1 MDVSIGPDQEL
12 LIETAARLAADAA
25 TSTTANLPPD
35 EGAGGDRG
43 WLQLVET
50 GFVGLHVPEDLGGA
64 GGSGIDVAL
73 VAEQLGNVASIV
85 PFVGQAVLGPE
96 LLRVGGAAESD
107 LTPVLAGERRVTVA
121 LDPTL
126 RRLAR
131 TGEHGVAFDAL
142 GADSALALT
151 ADGAVVSIDLRHAP
165 RHNSADLTRVI
176 RSIDVP
182 SDARPLGAPVGDKP
196 LMQFDAL
203 ALAVLAADL
212 VGIMQASLDAAVSY
226 VSDRVQFG
234 VPVGSFQ
241 AVQHLAADAKVALEA
256 SRGSM
261 WHAAWAI
268 DELDPDEA
276 LLAARQA
283 KAYCAPAAR
292 LVTETMV
299 QLLGGIAITWEELAH
314 VRVRRAMLDRLC
326 FGDENTQLD
335 AIAAARLGGVA

>member
-25 TSTTANLPPD
+25 TTSTATLPPRERRD
-35 EGAGGDRG
+35 DDRA
-43 WLQLVET
+43 WAQLVET
-50 GFVGLHVPEDLGGA
+50 GFVGLHLPEELGG
-64 GGSGIDVAL
+64 GGGTGIDVAL
-73 VAEQLGNVASIV
+73 VAEQLGKAASVV
-85 PFVGQAVLGPE
+85 PFMGQAVLGPE
-96 LLRVGGAAESD
+96 LLRVGGAPEAD
-107 LTPVLAGERRVTVA
+107 LALVLSGERRVTIA
-121 LDPTL
+121 LDRTL
-126 RRLAR
+126 RRVAR
-131 TGEHGVAFDAL
+131 VGEDAVAFDAL
-142 GADSALALT
+142 GADAALALGG
-151 ADGAVVSIDLRHAP
+151 DGAIVSVDLDGSP
-165 RHNSADLTRVI
+165 RHNSADLTRVL
-176 RSIDVP
+176 RAIDVP
-182 SDARPLGAPVGDKP
+182 TDAAPTGAPLGDKS
-196 LMQFDAL
+196 LTQFEAL
-203 ALAVLAADL
+203 ALAVVAADL
-212 VGIMQASLDAAVSY
+212 VGIMQASLDAAVAY

-283 KAYCAPAAR
+283 KAWCAPAAR

-326 FGDENTQLD
+326 FGDENVQLD
-335 AIAAARLGGVA
+335 AIAAVRVGGVA